1 MLSVRSVY
9 SPWIVLRKRV
19 GIRPL
24 LIDKLSSI
32 PIPQDGAIAPEGFVL
47 LPIVERINYQYDDQL
62 WRSTTNITI
71 NSWPGNRGWS
81 QLTTGHWNCSSQQY
95 IVLMFSFNQAGSIDA
110 LIFVSIFIVG
120 WSEMTVHMWYLTW
133 ETKLQNS
140 SRLWVLYRN
149 TLML

>member
-47 LPIVERINYQYDDQL
+47 LPIVDPFINKGSTINMTIIYQYDDQL
-62 WRSTTNITI
+62 S
-71 NSWPGNRGWS
+71 
-81 QLTTGHWNCSSQQY
+81 
-95 IVLMFSFNQAGSIDA
+95 
-110 LIFVSIFIVG
+110 
-120 WSEMTVHMWYLTW
+120 
-133 ETKLQNS
+133 
-140 SRLWVLYRN
+140 
-149 TLML
+149 